1 MNQNQTKPYIVRDAA
16 GVEYLLPTYPETFRA
31 LMDDKETIRD
41 VLNSLL
47 ELDRDHEIVDL
58 GYEFE
63 KYIDVF
69 MPGDEPM
76 RLDVWVMTRDNRFA
90 NIELQNR
97 RHPFFLDRMQLY
109 NAYLALRS
117 KHDYNNSEQFIALSE
132 EEKKVRYYELP
143 ETVSIWICNFNV
155 LGSEEIFKDSWAVY
169 SAHDVKT
176 GSALPLFP
184 KNKYIVV
191 DLPKFA
197 KLRKKV
203 NSHED
208 FWLKLLCEGPV
219 EFSSVEDPLFAK
231 ALKRL
236 RVSNVKPEL
245 LNSVEEHM
253 FDEKHVNEAIMAERF
268 LKAKAEAKAE
278 GRAEGRA
285 EGKAEGKAEGRVEGR
300 AEGKIDGHAD
310 AINVMKAMN
319 LPAEQ
324 IAEAKARLAAL
335 SSK

>member
-1 MNQNQTKPYIVRDAA
+1 MKMTKNQIKPYIVKDAA

-47 ELDRDHEIVDL
+47 ELDNDHEIVDL

-76 RLDVWVMTRDNRFA
+76 RLDVWVMTKDNRFA

-109 NAYLALRS
+109 NAYLALRG
-117 KHDYNNSEQFIALSE
+117 KHDYNNSEQFLALSE
-132 EEKKVRYYELP
+132 VEKKERCYEMP

-155 LGSEEIFKDSWAVY
+155 LKSEDIFKDCWTIY
-169 SAHDVKT
+169 SAHDVKN

-184 KNKYIVV
+184 KNKYIVI

-197 KLRKKV
+197 KLRKNV

-219 EFSSVEDPLFAK
+219 EFAGVDDPLFVK

-236 RVSNVKPEL
+236 RVSNVNPEL
-245 LNSVEEHM
+245 LKTMEERM
-253 FDEKHVNEAIMAERF
+253 FDEKHVYEAIMAEQF
-268 LKAKAEAKAE
+268 LNGKTA
-278 GRAEGRA
+278 GRAEGIDLLESLGA
-285 EGKAEGKAEGRVEGR
+285 PKELVEKAR
-300 AEGKIDGHAD
+300 
-310 AINVMKAMN
+310 
-319 LPAEQ
+319 Q
-324 IAEAKARLAAL
+324 IAAQ